1 MTSPGAK
8 QITKGIWRLLEVYLF
23 FVVSVMGGVCFGK
36 IAQTGK
42 CKLSPK
48 SEIHQVDHSALQ
60 KRTLE
65 CFAKPD
71 THVSKSSDSD
81 LSDHIS
87 QKTFIGFWRTLK
99 PEPFCV
105 FTAQEGMIKTP
116 TIASGNCQ
124 QNFPLII

>member
-42 CKLSPK
+42 SKLSQK
-48 SEIHQVDHSALQ
+48 TEIHQVDYTALQ

-65 CFAKPD
+65 CFAKPHTFKSKTAD
-71 THVSKSSDSD
+71 SENSHYSPQITSVSYWRSMFT
-81 LSDHIS
+81 DHFFGITS
-87 QKTFIGFWRTLK
+87 QKSLFS
-99 PEPFCV
+99 
-105 FTAQEGMIKTP
+105 TP
-116 TIASGNCQ
+116 TVASDNSQ